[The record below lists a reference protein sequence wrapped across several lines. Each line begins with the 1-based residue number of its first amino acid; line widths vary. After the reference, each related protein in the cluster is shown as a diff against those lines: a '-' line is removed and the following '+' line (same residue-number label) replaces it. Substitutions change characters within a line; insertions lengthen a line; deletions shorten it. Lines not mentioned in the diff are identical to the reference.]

1 MQLNKWVRVSW
12 PAHMNSCIHVLVPL
26 CMHASLSLSLSLA
39 LSLSLSL
46 ARSLALSLAL
56 SHSTPPLSF
65 LSSTRC
71 RQRMHEA
78 IGGG

>member
-56 SHSTPPLSF
+56 SHSTPPLV
-65 LSSTRC
+65 LSLIHTL
-71 RQRMHEA
+71 QA
-78 IGGG
+78 AYA